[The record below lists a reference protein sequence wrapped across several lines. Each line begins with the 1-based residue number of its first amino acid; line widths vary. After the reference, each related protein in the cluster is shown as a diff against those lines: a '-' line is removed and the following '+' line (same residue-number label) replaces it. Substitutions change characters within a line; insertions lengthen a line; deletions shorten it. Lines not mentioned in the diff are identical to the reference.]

1 MAEVKYTFS
10 LQDLVSGKLFKLTDS
25 AGKAI
30 SKVDKLDNSISG
42 LGKTLA
48 ASFSIGASIAFSKQ
62 ILETTA
68 RFQSMSN
75 AIKFASD
82 NAAEGEMSLLW
93 IKDMSQ
99 KYGLPLAEMTQGFKT
114 FQGAMMETKFESE
127 EVRKMFGQVTKGV
140 VTMGLTADDARGV
153 FLALGQ
159 IMGKGKVQAEELR
172 GQIGERIP
180 GAFKIAAKAMNMT
193 TAELDKFMSDGKL
206 MAEDFL
212 PKFAAEMERTFGE
225 GAEKNID
232 TVTASMN
239 RLGNSWDQLLVNI
252 GNSQGV
258 LKSAVDI
265 LGSFANTLSNTITG
279 ESGRINN
286 EATPVATKRV
296 EDLENYFT
304 EKAKKLKA
312 SGISKQKIYDILSK
326 ESDNEIILASEDK
339 RRRQKNL
346 RYDELA
352 LKNAESKG
360 GRLGIKQAERNLF
373 QDKMNIRIDELLGE
387 SLKVMVDKVTAK
399 VFAKPNGGL
408 DSKTAKTKTSKDSE
422 RVRGVKH
429 IIINIGKLVETQNI
443 QVADLNTLGFKIK
456 ELVSKELLTAVN
468 DVNIVAGR

>member
-1 MAEVKYTFS
+1 MSEVKYTFS

-48 ASFSIGASIAFSKQ
+48 ASFSVGASIAFSKQ

-82 NAAEGEMSLLW
+82 NAAEGEMSMLW

-114 FQGAMMETKFESE
+114 FQGAMMGTEFESDQ
-127 EVRKMFGQVTKGV
+127 VRKMFGQVSKGV
-140 VTMGLTADDARGV
+140 VAMGLTADDASGV

-159 IMGKGKVQAEELR
+159 MMSKGKVTAEELR
-172 GQIGERIP
+172 GQIGERLP
-180 GAFKIAAKAMNMT
+180 GATKLMADGLKMT
-193 TAELDKFMSDGKL
+193 TEELDKMMQKGDLLASVGIPAL
-206 MAEDFL
+206 ANQM
-212 PKFAAEMERTFGE
+212 EMVFGE

-239 RLGNSWDQLLVNI
+239 RLGNAWDQFIVNI

-258 LKSAVDI
+258 LKKTVDV
-265 LGSFANTLSNTITG
+265 LGNFFGTWANTISG
-279 ESGRINN
+279 ESGRIN
-286 EATPVATKRV
+286 EAATPVATKKV

-352 LKNAESKG
+352 LKNAGSKG

-373 QDKMNIRIDELLGE
+373 QDKMNIRVDELLGE